1 MAKITNIS
9 VSRAVPWKLLAAALA
24 LITLAACGSQSK
36 SSPSLEGS
44 KEAIALYNARCI
56 SCHAADLSGKVG
68 PDSDL
73 RTVGSR
79 MTKEAIAKQITDGG
93 DIMPAFA
100 SKLSSDDIDKL
111 ADWLSQQK

>member
-1 MAKITNIS
+1 ML
-9 VSRAVPWKLLAAALA
+9 KLLAAGFTL
-24 LITLAACGSQSK
+24 LTLAACGSSK
-36 SSPSLEGS
+36 SSPSLDGS

-79 MTKEAIAKQITDGG
+79 MTKDEIVHQITDGG

-100 SKLSSDDIDKL
+100 SKLTTDEINTL
-111 ADWLSQQK
+111 ADWLSLQQ

>member
-1 MAKITNIS
+1 MTKISTAMI
-9 VSRAVPWKLLAAALA
+9 RTRHWRLLAAALA
-24 LITLAACGSQSK
+24 FVVLAGCGSQSK
-36 SSPSLEGS
+36 SSSSLEGS

-79 MTKEAIAKQITDGG
+79 MTKEEIVKQIADGG

-100 SKLSSDDIDKL
+100 NKLSADDIDKL
-111 ADWLSQQK
+111 AAWLSEQQ

>member
-1 MAKITNIS
+1 MTKIRSTAM
-9 VSRAVPWKLLAAALA
+9 SRTVPWKLLAAALA
-24 LITLAACGSQSK
+24 LIALAGCGSQSK
-36 SSPSLEGS
+36 SSASLEGS

-56 SCHAADLSGKVG
+56 SCHASDLSGKVG

-79 MTKEAIAKQITDGG
+79 MTKEAIAKQITNGG

-100 SKLSSDDIDKL
+100 SKLSADDIDKL
-111 ADWLSQQK
+111 ADWLSKQQ

>member
-1 MAKITNIS
+1 MTTRMNTTAS
-9 VSRAVPWKLLAAALA
+9 YPLLLKLLAASIVL
-24 LITLAACGSQSK
+24 LTLAACGSSK
-36 SSPSLEGS
+36 SSPALDGP
-44 KEAIALYNARCI
+44 KEAVALYNARCI

-79 MTKEAIAKQITDGG
+79 MTKEEIVKQITEGG

-100 SKLSSDDIDKL
+100 SKLSADEIDRL
-111 ADWLSQQK
+111 ADWLSKQQ